1 MEEKTKEKKV
11 VTLNELENK
20 EKQELKK
27 IFLHFTRK
35 SNQERIEKIGL
46 NPNVKKE
53 NAVGNDKEVPVVY
66 FSEGLDGMFEI
77 LNTWVRTEYYMNV
90 QLKRRLGLDVKF
102 GHEEVDSEILK
113 EVYEKMYED
122 LKDRIY
128 YSVDLEEGIDYE
140 KDGID
145 DKKVDLKTRLE
156 NKDIPEHI
164 VEDVKWQYGDGDYG
178 NFDDIKQEKWNRNT
192 IKGKVIEPEKLM
204 QIASENGSLSALDII
219 LEKYE
224 NYDKTKLENLKE
236 LEELVEYCKERKK
249 EEQELEVDEQI
260 FEENIKK
267 EITTGSLL
275 NQVYDKYTD
284 IEQIN
289 LVEKTLENDEKEIM
303 KKEDK
308 IQEIENEIKM

>member
-35 SNQERIEKIGL
+35 SNQESIEKIGL

-140 KDGID
+140 K
-145 DKKVDLKTRLE
+145 VDLKTRLE

-192 IKGKVIEPEKLM
+192 IRGKVIEPEKLM